1 MMAKSKN
8 QKGKILYVERLLYD
22 TGEKQ
27 TVSMQEILTYL
38 MDQGILAER
47 KSIYD
52 DLSLLR
58 SMGMDIRYMH
68 GKKGGYYQAGV
79 RPDSLL
85 GEITQLSM
93 KVLGTSAGPLPAAVG
108 SGKTFGREMEEVRL
122 CYQTEEGHRL
132 LKEYLGVLPDAQ
144 QREDG
149 VYFVTA
155 EVCETPEF
163 FGWLTA
169 VGDFVRLEE
178 PVPMVQRFTKYL
190 DALREEYAS
199 IV

>member
-1 MMAKSKN
+1 
-8 QKGKILYVERLLYD
+8 
-22 TGEKQ
+22 
-27 TVSMQEILTYL
+27 MQEILTYL

-93 KVLGTSAGPLPAAVG
+93 KALGTSAGSVRASVPGGKASG
-108 SGKTFGREMEEVRL
+108 SEMKEVRL
-122 CYQTEEGHRL
+122 CYETEEGHRL
-132 LKEYLGVLPDAQ
+132 LKEYLGVLPDAER
-144 QREDG
+144 REDG

-155 EVCETPEF
+155 QVYETPEF

-178 PVPMVQRFTKYL
+178 PVPMVERFTKYL
-190 DALREEYAS
+190 DSLREEYAS